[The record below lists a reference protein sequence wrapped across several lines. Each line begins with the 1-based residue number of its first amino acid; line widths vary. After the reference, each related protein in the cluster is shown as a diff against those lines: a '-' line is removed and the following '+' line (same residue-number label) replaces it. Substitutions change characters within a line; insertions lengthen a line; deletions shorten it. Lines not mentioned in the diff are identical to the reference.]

1 MGVGQKTQLV
11 EFGAIRTL
19 EDKLAQ
25 AERDVEEW
33 REKVAKA
40 EHELETAK
48 SNVEFWKDDL
58 AKVIARRDDFA
69 AALERLRHG

>member
-1 MGVGQKTQLV
+1 MPDRDAALIP

-25 AERDVEEW
+25 AERDVAEW
-33 REKVAKA
+33 HEKVAKA
-40 EHELETAK
+40 EGELETAK

-69 AALERLRHG
+69 AALERLR